1 MTNLDNVLKS
11 RDITLPT
18 KVPIYVWIWRLD
30 HKKAEHQELM
40 LSNSGAGEDSWEFMD
55 SKQIKPVKPIGNQ
68 PWIFIGV
75 SDAEAEAQILCFFL
89 VSKLSGK
96 DHDAGKDWRQEEKGV
111 SEDEM
116 FGWHHRLNGH
126 EFEQTLGDSEGQGAW
141 SALVYGFAE
150 SEI

>member
-1 MTNLDNVLKS
+1 MVTYSHEIKRLLLLGRKAMTNLDNVLKS

-30 HKKAEHQELM
+30 HKKAEHQELI

-75 SDAEAEAQILCFFL
+75 TDAEAEAQILCFF
-89 VSKLSGK
+89 S
-96 DHDAGKDWRQEEKGV
+96 R
-111 SEDEM
+111 
-116 FGWHHRLNGH
+116 
-126 EFEQTLGDSEGQGAW
+126 EQTLWKRPWCWERLKARGEGCIRGWDVWMASSTQWTWVWANSG
-141 SALVYGFAE
+141 G
-150 SEI
+150 